1 MKTLLFIILLR
12 GPIFYENAPDSL
24 PPTAELFTTLRAFHQ
39 ESEAA
44 AVSRVEVND
53 KTTWMNWMPSVG
65 VTLGRPTIGFSL
77 GQVAANIERRNSRL
91 AEKTQILRGSN
102 VAFKTDSF
110 ALVAI
115 IERHAAAVASLNYL
129 KIAESIENQKFE
141 IQKEKWKNGTVSPLD
156 WLNHQ
161 ADNLRSGEPLRIKL
175 EEIEL
180 LEIEARKVAKY

>member
-1 MKTLLFIILLR
+1 M
-12 GPIFYENAPDSL
+12 
-24 PPTAELFTTLRAFHQ
+24 
-39 ESEAA
+39 
-44 AVSRVEVND
+44 
-53 KTTWMNWMPSVG
+53 
-65 VTLGRPTIGFSL
+65 
-77 GQVAANIERRNSRL
+77 
-91 AEKTQILRGSN
+91 
-102 VAFKTDSF
+102 AFKTDSF